1 MTREDLLKYYSPFD
15 DDELFY
21 RNYYYNATGNEAII
35 YEIADRLKKDPFQ
48 PLNVWIPEMIDLKD
62 GTCLSELMLGS
73 QNNNVSVRKHCRYNP
88 LFCHTHTFFEIVY
101 VLSGCCE
108 NMVAGYPI
116 RMKRGDMCIIAPG
129 MYHSL
134 GVFDDT
140 SIVLN
145 ILVRKSTFQ
154 ETFFD
159 VFQQEAE
166 LSDFFYQNYYFGRLD
181 NVICFHTEGE
191 TELETLLYT
200 LFSES
205 IRQQDYCPHIMEN
218 LMRVIFCLMFRQKP
232 DKIYFKIDS
241 DEIQKQENMIRYIQV
256 HYSNISM
263 NDLVEEFH
271 LSESSIRRILRKSL
285 QISLVDFVREIRLQK
300 ACMLLKNTE
309 LQVNDIALN
318 VGYQSD
324 EYFYRL
330 FRNAYGM
337 SPLEYRKKNRRSL

>member
-1 MTREDLLKYYSPFD
+1 MTRDDLIEHYSQFD
-15 DDELFY
+15 EDELFY
-21 RNYYYNATGNEAII
+21 RDYYHAAGSEAI
-35 YEIADRLKKDPFQ
+35 YEIAARLKKEPALD
-48 PLNVWIPEMIDLKD
+48 VWIPEIDLND

-73 QNNNVSVRKHCRYNP
+73 QNNNVSVRKHSRYNP
-88 LFCHTHTFFEIVY
+88 LFYQTHAFFEIRY
-101 VLSGCCE
+101 VLSGKCE
-108 NMVAGYPI
+108 NTVAGHLI
-116 RMKRGDMCIIAPG
+116 HMKEGDICIIAPS

-159 VFQQEAE
+159 VFQKETE

-181 NVICFHTEGE
+181 NVICFSTDGD
-191 TELETLLYT
+191 TELETLLYI
-200 LFSES
+200 LFTES
-205 IRQQDYCPHIMEN
+205 IIQKNYSPRIMEN
-218 LMRVIFCLMFRQKP
+218 LMRAIFCIMFRHEP
-232 DKIYFKIDS
+232 DKIYLKTS
-241 DEIQKQENMIRYIQV
+241 PDEVRQQEAIIRYIQQ

-263 NDLVEEFH
+263 TDLVEKFH
-271 LSESSIRRILRKSL
+271 LSESSIRRILRKTVQKSF
-285 QISLVDFVREIRLQK
+285 VDFVREIRLQK

-309 LQVNDIALN
+309 LQINDIALN

-330 FRNAYGM
+330 FRDAYGM
-337 SPLEYRKKNRRSL
+337 TPLEYRKENRRSL